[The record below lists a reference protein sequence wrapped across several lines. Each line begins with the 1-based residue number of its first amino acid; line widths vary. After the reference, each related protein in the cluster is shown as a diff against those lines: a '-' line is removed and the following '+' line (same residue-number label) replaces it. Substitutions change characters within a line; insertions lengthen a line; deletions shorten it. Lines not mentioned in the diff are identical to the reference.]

1 MVEIFIGIL
10 KGIPALRDI
19 ILQAVKTWELIQMG
33 QYDNEA
39 AKIKEELEY
48 TTQKMKEAKTDE
60 ERILIHRIRARITN
74 GRRV

>member
-19 ILQAVKTWELIQMG
+19 ILQAVKTWELIQLE

-48 TTQKMKEAKTDE
+48 TTRKMKEAKTDE

-74 GRRV
+74 GHRV